1 MSISEP
7 QVFISHAGQ
16 DEFEADLLK
25 FALET
30 LLADVGV
37 GAWIF
42 RQDQNSSERNI
53 AKSLKERVKASCA
66 MIFLVSP
73 TTLER
78 GATQWMEL
86 AYADA
91 FDVPTFVLLHRLQYD
106 DLTSSDSGVPPLL
119 LSGQC
124 NAATDWRTVTEDIR
138 TSITK
143 GETDGD

>member
-1 MSISEP
+1 MSMSKP
-7 QVFISHAGQ
+7 QVFISYAGQ

-25 FALET
+25 LALET
-30 LLADVGV
+30 LLEDVGAE
-37 GAWIF
+37 AWIF
-42 RQDQNSSERNI
+42 RQDRNSSERNI
-53 AKSLKERVKASCA
+53 AESLKERVKASRA

-73 TTLER
+73 TALER

-106 DLTSSDSGVPPLL
+106 DLRSSDSGVSPLL

-124 NAATDWRTVTEDIR
+124 NAATDWRAVMEDIR
-138 TSITK
+138 THITK
-143 GETDGD
+143 GATDGD